1 MEEYRN
7 QVQQMYDEWLMKT
20 ENRNISYGEIAH
32 IQSLDEK
39 ELTELVNEL
48 QYELYEKEYDENE

>member
-1 MEEYRN
+1 MQEYRLE
-7 QVQQMYDEWLMKT
+7 VQNMYDEYLQKT
-20 ENRNISYGEIAH
+20 ENRGASYGEIAY

-48 QYELYEKEYDENE
+48 QYVLYEKDFDE